1 MHELQRNPRYIQDQ
15 YRPFCRKGL
24 KVLDLNEI
32 VKWEKM
38 SHINCV
44 NRGSSTRLI
53 SIVAVL
59 FLVENCGD
67 NVIWTS
73 WHKPS
78 LRQQQYCFRIETHR
92 WWRKGTAHG
101 NMVHHPPSHV
111 YWHCRGWSVLLQTH
125 WDWKLL
131 KIMNEF
137 PVEIPMVPSFQPD
150 DAHRQKRVILVSLPK
165 SYWSWMISSY
175 QTPMLIDISQTMKCR
190 S

>member
-1 MHELQRNPRYIQDQ
+1 MGKIYGTPWTYIAFQLALALDIIWEYNEYTSLRACFTRLSGTDITINANQKLRSNIGSTHHGHLGNLCHSVLKSVHELQRNPRYIQDQ

-92 WWRKGTAHG
+92 
-101 NMVHHPPSHV
+101 
-111 YWHCRGWSVLLQTH
+111 
-125 WDWKLL
+125 
-131 KIMNEF
+131 
-137 PVEIPMVPSFQPD
+137 
-150 DAHRQKRVILVSLPK
+150 
-165 SYWSWMISSY
+165 
-175 QTPMLIDISQTMKCR
+175 
-190 S
+190 